1 METILKSA
9 MEAVVKRFDD
19 PGISLFIEA
28 GARFER
34 WYQIELTSE
43 LLKQGRIQVVT
54 AEAADG
60 KGGRFDLLINKAIS
74 IEIKTIVPHRPIRIE
89 ADIKKIKK
97 HGSSGFLVVCVVGP
111 DREKWISYRKQMESV
126 YQVLFKKVA
135 QTQSGVKQ
143 WISLRSL
150 SILPEHTF
158 Q

>member
-9 MEAVVKRFDD
+9 MEALVKRFNE

-54 AEAADG
+54 PEAGDG
-60 KGGRFDLLINKAIS
+60 KGGRFDLLINKSIP

-97 HGSSGFLVVCVVGP
+97 HGSSGFLVVCVVDP
-111 DREKWISYRKQMESV
+111 DREKWTSYRKKMESV
-126 YQVLFKKVA
+126 WHVLFKKVT
-135 QTQSGVKQ
+135 QTDSGGHRVDFFTV
-143 WISLRSL
+143 SVDPS
-150 SILPEHTF
+150 
-158 Q
+158 